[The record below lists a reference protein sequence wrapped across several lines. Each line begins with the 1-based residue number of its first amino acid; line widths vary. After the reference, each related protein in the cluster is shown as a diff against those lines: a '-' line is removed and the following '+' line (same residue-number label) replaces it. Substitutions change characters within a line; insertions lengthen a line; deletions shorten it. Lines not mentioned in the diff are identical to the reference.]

1 MELAEEAQS
10 RGAISIVLKTAEQ
23 QALP

>member
-23 QALP
+23 QALS